1 MPGSNTHRAGV
12 LRPNG
17 SPKMIA
23 SGSQEFCEGAAS
35 RYREKHPDRET
46 TVIEHTKLGPPADW
60 NREEEETDAEADQ

>member
-1 MPGSNTHRAGV
+1 
-12 LRPNG
+12 
-17 SPKMIA
+17 MIA